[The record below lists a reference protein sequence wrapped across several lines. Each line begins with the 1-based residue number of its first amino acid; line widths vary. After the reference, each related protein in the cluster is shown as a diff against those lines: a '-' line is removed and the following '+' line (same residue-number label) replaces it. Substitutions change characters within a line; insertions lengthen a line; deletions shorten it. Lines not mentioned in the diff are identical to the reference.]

1 VKSASISPRSTAG
14 IRFCSSVSKP
24 TLRLCNLDI
33 LRASIDPT
41 WFQSVAG
48 STRVLM
54 VMIMIMIC
62 VRYDVCM
69 LSSMVIYRHHC
80 PLPGMSG
87 IEGSDGNV
95 GALTYQ
101 ST

>member
-1 VKSASISPRSTAG
+1 MMMMMMIMM
-14 IRFCSSVSKP
+14 
-24 TLRLCNLDI
+24 
-33 LRASIDPT
+33 
-41 WFQSVAG
+41 
-48 STRVLM
+48 M
-54 VMIMIMIC
+54 VMMIC
-62 VRYDVCM
+62 AQHDVCM
-69 LSSMVIYRHHC
+69 ISSMVIYRHHC